1 MIAVWLVGP
10 PSDVASPT
18 IRAGSRPAVSAG
30 ARSSAHRIDGTSGTG
45 TPGSGRPL
53 NCAMTRSR
61 MSCRSVTR
69 SAISPPILVNMSANF
84 STASAVART
93 AGVPILIHFSD
104 SPSHARSWAS
114 CAVAASTSEADP
126 VAWAARSRNRSA
138 TAAAAAENRASSASR
153 SASATSMALGHELE
167 YRMPARADDRR
178 ICDPWDNRNAG
189 EDRAG
194 RRSCFVGR

>member
-1 MIAVWLVGP
+1 
-10 PSDVASPT
+10 
-18 IRAGSRPAVSAG
+18 
-30 ARSSAHRIDGTSGTG
+30 
-45 TPGSGRPL
+45 
-53 NCAMTRSR
+53 
-61 MSCRSVTR
+61 
-69 SAISPPILVNMSANF
+69 MSANF

-126 VAWAARSRNRSA
+126 VRVGGAFTQPVGDSGRSRGKPRQLGVAVGLGDLNG
-138 TAAAAAENRASSASR
+138 
-153 SASATSMALGHELE
+153 LGHELE
-167 YRMPARADDRR
+167 YRMPARAYDRR

-189 EDRAG
+189 ENRAG